1 MSQEV
6 PARAEQGGVSL
17 PSSLSATTGPTSG
30 ARSRRRGG
38 ADVVPYD
45 FRRPIQLSREHQRIL
60 QLGFDGFTRQATT
73 VFTSALRS
81 VCSMSMRTIDQRS
94 YAEYIDSLDQL
105 TYLTL
110 FTTEP
115 MPGRGVL
122 HLPLDAVMSCVDHML
137 GGPGS
142 RAQPKRPLTEIE
154 SGVIKGLVERLLR
167 EMRYSLAAIVSM
179 DPVVTG
185 VEYSPQFA
193 QVAGAAD
200 VMVVIEMEL
209 RIDDVPFPMS
219 VCLLFNGLHPHLS
232 AAAAPAPVSNRERA
246 QRAEAAQVLQR
257 SFTEVPVEVSVRFR
271 SSLVDPAVLTDLR
284 RGDVLRLGHPA
295 SAPLDVTVDDEAFAH
310 ATPGTQGE
318 RLAALIVAAR
328 PTTPDELAEL
338 AGGAV
343 VPQAAAPLP
352 TQPLTDAPPGLTTGL
367 TTGLTPGLTTGFDDP
382 TLTLQELR

>member
-1 MSQEV
+1 MAQE
-6 PARAEQGGVSL
+6 ALSRADRDRVSL
-17 PSSLSATTGPTSG
+17 PSSLPASTGPTSG

-38 ADVVPYD
+38 GEVVPYD
-45 FRRPIQLSREHQRIL
+45 FRKPIQLSREHQRIL
-60 QLGFDGFTRQATT
+60 QLGFDGFVRQATT

-81 VCSMSMRTIDQRS
+81 VCSVTMRTIDQRS

-122 HLPLDAVMSCVDHML
+122 HLNLDAVMSCVDHML

-142 RAQPKRPLTEIE
+142 TAQPKRPLTEIE
-154 SGVIKGLVERLLR
+154 TGVIKGLVERLLR
-167 EMRYSLAAIVSM
+167 EMRYSLAAIVAM

-209 RIDDVPFPMS
+209 RIDDVPYPIS
-219 VCLLFNGLHPHLS
+219 VCLPFNGLHPHLA

-271 SSLVDPAVLTDLR
+271 SSAVDPAVLESLR
-284 RGDVLRLGHPA
+284 PGDVLRLGHPA

-310 ATPGTQGE
+310 ATAGVQGQ
-318 RLAALIVAAR
+318 RLAALIVAAGQPAEEAPR
-328 PTTPDELAEL
+328 PALESVLADAL
-338 AGGAV
+338 GLP
-343 VPQAAAPLP
+343 PQAGSHDEPV
-352 TQPLTDAPPGLTTGL
+352 
-367 TTGLTPGLTTGFDDP
+367 LTPTFPITDMP
-382 TLTLQELR
+382 SPMSSPMAQEF

>member
-1 MSQEV
+1 MARSGHFHAWETRGDLFPDRLSQER
-6 PARAEQGGVSL
+6 PRTADRGSVSL
-17 PSSLSATTGPTSG
+17 PSSPSVAPGTT
-30 ARSRRRGG
+30 ARVRRRGTG
-38 ADVVPYD
+38 DVVPYD

-81 VCSMSMRTIDQRS
+81 VCSVSMRTIDQRS
-94 YAEYIDSLDQL
+94 YSEYVDGLDQL

-142 RAQPKRPLTEIE
+142 RLQPRRPLTEIE
-154 SGVIKGLVERLLR
+154 SGVVGGLVDRLLR
-167 EMRYSLAAIVSM
+167 EMRYSLAAIVAM
-179 DPVVTG
+179 DPEITG

-193 QVAGAAD
+193 QVAGPAD

-209 RIDDVPFPMS
+209 RIEDVPFPLS
-219 VCLLFNGLHPHLS
+219 VCLPFSGLHPHLT

-246 QRAEAAQVLQR
+246 QRDAAAQILQR
-257 SFTEVPVEVSVRFR
+257 TFTEVPVDVSVRFR
-271 SSLVDPAVLTDLR
+271 SSTVDPALLASLAV
-284 RGDVLRLGHPA
+284 GDVLRLGHPA

-310 ATPGTQGE
+310 ATPGTQGQ

-328 PTTPDELAEL
+328 PTGADEPI
-338 AGGAV
+338 
-343 VPQAAAPLP
+343 VPAPGPSGDVL
-352 TQPLTDAPPGLTTGL
+352 LSH
-367 TTGLTPGLTTGFDDP
+367 DP
-382 TLTLQELR
+382 TLTTSQELR

>member
-1 MSQEV
+1 
-6 PARAEQGGVSL
+6 VSL
-17 PSSLSATTGPTSG
+17 PSSLPAAPGPTSG
-30 ARSRRRGG
+30 GRSRRRGG

-81 VCSMSMRTIDQRS
+81 VCAVSMRTIDQRS
-94 YAEYIDSLDQL
+94 YAEYVDSLDQL

-142 RAQPKRPLTEIE
+142 RTQPKRPLTEIE
-154 SGVIKGLVERLLR
+154 SGVVRGLVERLLR
-167 EMRYSLAAIVSM
+167 EMRYSLAAIVAM
-179 DPVVTG
+179 DPEVTG

-193 QVAGAAD
+193 QVAGPAD
-200 VMVVIEMEL
+200 VMVVMEMEL
-209 RIDDVPFPMS
+209 RIDDVPFEMS
-219 VCLLFNGLHPHLS
+219 VCLPFSGLHPHLA

-257 SFTEVPVEVSVRFR
+257 SFTDVPVDVSVRFR
-271 SSLVDPAVLTDLR
+271 SSFVDPALLSSLSI
-284 RGDVLRLGHPA
+284 GDVLRLGHPA
-295 SAPLDVTVDDEAFAH
+295 SAPLDITVDDEAFAH

-328 PTTPDELAEL
+328 PTSPDELAEL
-338 AGGAV
+338 SGGGAH
-343 VPQAAAPLP
+343 
-352 TQPLTDAPPGLTTGL
+352 QPAPPTPVHQVTDLAAGLPPDVARDLPPGFPPGAPTGL
-367 TTGLTPGLTTGFDDP
+367 DDP